1 MSMYSLIGYL
11 MMTSSN
17 GNIFRVT
24 GPFVRGI
31 PRSPVNSPHKGQW
44 CGASHHMELLPERHR
59 SPREGTMESSAM
71 GYLGLQI
78 KVHRQCDQSHKRSK
92 LETLGRPKT
101 GPNTEI
107 HISSNPSRCL
117 AQLCGRVPECE
128 VEQTTN
134 KQNAPAHIRRYSA
147 WKAVDAGMWVNW
159 YIKIID
165 CCAFT
170 DSVWGTPGLSWLY
183 LPDSVSSSTSTV

>member
-1 MSMYSLIGYL
+1 MI
-11 MMTSSN
+11 
-17 GNIFRVT
+17 
-24 GPFVRGI
+24 
-31 PRSPVNSPHKGQW
+31 K
-44 CGASHHMELLPERHR
+44 SHHMELLPERHR

-71 GYLGLQI
+71 GCLGLQI

-134 KQNAPAHIRRYSA
+134 KTPLLTYAVILPRKQSMPECESVDISKLLIVVFYWFCVRNSRALMLVFTRQCIIQHIYSIIQECA
-147 WKAVDAGMWVNW
+147 GTSAIARGRHPFIKDLFSENGLACCSSWRSAV
-159 YIKIID
+159 
-165 CCAFT
+165 
-170 DSVWGTPGLSWLY
+170 
-183 LPDSVSSSTSTV
+183 